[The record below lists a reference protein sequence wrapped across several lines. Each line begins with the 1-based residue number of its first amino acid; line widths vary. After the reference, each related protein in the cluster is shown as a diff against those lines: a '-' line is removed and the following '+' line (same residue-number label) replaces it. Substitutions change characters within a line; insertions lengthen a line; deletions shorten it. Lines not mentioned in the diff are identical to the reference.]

1 MKRIKHRS
9 GIVAGVNKDIKQML
23 EQYLRDRG
31 WAYRCQQKADHKLPE
46 WAILLDDEPAA
57 VIQANPLAAEELLHL
72 LRERPQQ
79 KQKQAKVTV
88 QQHLPF
94 LLAIEDS
101 VFKGIPPDALDILK
115 DNPQVSALGLLHC
128 SSALGLARRVQ
139 NEPIL
144 TPEARC
150 LLGVIDELLQKRWGI
165 ELSAREQS
173 HIPDVEILW
182 MEILLNPYANYPWL
196 DELTGVYDKVYVWD
210 ESQQQWGLQ
219 YDGTPAVL
227 RTLATRLLAG
237 IVNAPF
243 TDDVDASRS
252 ENFYEEREP
261 TLHTA

>member
-1 MKRIKHRS
+1 
-9 GIVAGVNKDIKQML
+9 
-23 EQYLRDRG
+23 
-31 WAYRCQQKADHKLPE
+31 
-46 WAILLDDEPAA
+46 
-57 VIQANPLAAEELLHL
+57 
-72 LRERPQQ
+72 
-79 KQKQAKVTV
+79 
-88 QQHLPF
+88 
-94 LLAIEDS
+94 
-101 VFKGIPPDALDILK
+101 
-115 DNPQVSALGLLHC
+115 
-128 SSALGLARRVQ
+128 
-139 NEPIL
+139 
-144 TPEARC
+144 
-150 LLGVIDELLQKRWGI
+150 
-165 ELSAREQS
+165 
-173 HIPDVEILW
+173 